1 MTHSAFSKSS
11 WGMFSGTLSTSCNT
25 TPLSSRRFCSLFNF
39 WAYAAPATRV
49 KHTAVTIN
57 LFIADLHGQNLI
69 LQTVCFKTNSW
80 LKDFQHGSIH
90 EGVMRCPTLRR
101 DTFAVSS

>member
-49 KHTAVTIN
+49 RHTALTIN
-57 LFIADLHGQNLI
+57 LFIADLHGHNFSADVL
-69 LQTVCFKTNSW
+69 LPNGFLAEVLSTRLS
-80 LKDFQHGSIH
+80 H
-90 EGVMRCPTLRR
+90 ERVMRCPTLR
-101 DTFAVSS
+101 